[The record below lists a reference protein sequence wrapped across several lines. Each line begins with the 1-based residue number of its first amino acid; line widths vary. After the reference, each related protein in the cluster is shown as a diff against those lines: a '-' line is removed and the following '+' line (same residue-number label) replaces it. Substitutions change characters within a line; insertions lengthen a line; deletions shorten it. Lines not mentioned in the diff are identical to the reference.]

1 MDYRSSRYMYENQQ
15 NIYSLIRL
23 MILQE
28 QNLRYMMGNI
38 RSERTAERTS
48 LNDRFVNPSSAI
60 TIYSSLLMLLYHKK
74 LQL

>member
-28 QNLRYMMGNI
+28 QNLRYMMSNN
-38 RSERTAERTS
+38 RPERTPERNS
-48 LNDRFVNPSSAI
+48 LNDQLSFYFLLIQFRCH
-60 TIYSSLLMLLYHKK
+60 LLMQVFK
-74 LQL
+74 